1 MSDASMYI
9 APTRNSFSPPSSSRL
24 SCNCYSSCH
33 LHNYAILIRKNLQV
47 FFVQM
52 SVKKHITSCVCKFLR
67 VQVSMCASFHKNTA
81 SRTLVCANVHENI
94 ANQHWTFSFIFAFC
108 MMVCWW
114 GWLYVLNSIN
124 FGGCHLALYN

>member
-52 SVKKHITSCVCKFLR
+52 YVRKHITSCVCKFLR
-67 VQVSMCASFHKNTA
+67 VQVST
-81 SRTLVCANVHENI
+81 RTLLRELSCVQMSMRILLINI
-94 ANQHWTFSFIFAFC
+94 GRFLLYLHFA
-108 MMVCWW
+108 
-114 GWLYVLNSIN
+114 
-124 FGGCHLALYN
+124 